1 MAKTGISAVW
11 HDAGKKW
18 EMRELPVP
26 DPDTDA
32 ISIRVRRTSVC
43 GSDLHIWRGDGLKE
57 SDPPREPFVFGH
69 EMMGEIAA
77 LGKGVKTDSLRR
89 PLKEGDR
96 VAFPYFFPCMSCYN
110 CIRGEMGACKYRG
123 GRKPLSEWNV
133 CNGGFAQY
141 YYLRTPHFIFKLP
154 DDVSDEAAAPINCAL
169 AQVIDALHV
178 GRVKFGDRV
187 VIQGA
192 GGLGV
197 NACAVA
203 KDMGAEMVIA
213 IDGQKPRLDLAL
225 RSGATHTID
234 ISQFPTPRSRIDRV
248 MELTE
253 GIGADVVVEVV
264 GFPAVVEEGVKMLRM
279 RGTYLEV
286 GHISPNSMASFDVQ
300 QLVANQVRFFGIQHY
315 DPWIVKAG
323 IDFMQRAKGKYAI
336 ADVVSHTFPL
346 DKIEE
351 AFRTAEWVGRSGGS
365 QVTRAVVA
373 P

>member
-11 HDAGKKW
+11 HDQGK
-18 EMRELPVP
+18 RFPVP
-26 DPDTDA
+26 DPEPGA

-57 SDPPREPFVFGH
+57 TDPPREPFVFGH
-69 EMMGEIAA
+69 EMMGTVAA
-77 LGKGVKTDSLRR
+77 LGKGVTHDALRR

-96 VAFPYFFPCMSCYN
+96 VAFAYFFPCMSCYN
-110 CIRGEMGACKYRG
+110 CIRGEMGACKFRG

-141 YYLRTPHFIFKLP
+141 YYLRQPNFVFKLP
-154 DDVSDEAAAPINCAL
+154 DELTDEAAAPINCAL

-178 GRVKFGDRV
+178 GRVRFGDRV

-197 NACAVA
+197 NAAAVA
-203 KDMGAEMVIA
+203 RDMGAAKVIV
-213 IDGQKPRLDLAL
+213 IDGQKPRLALAM
-225 RSGATHTID
+225 RSGATDTID
-234 ISQFPTPRSRIDRV
+234 LSEYPTPAARIDRV
-248 MELTE
+248 MQLTD
-253 GIGADVVVEVV
+253 GIGADIVVEVV
-264 GFPAVVEEGVKMLRM
+264 GFPAVVDEGVKMLRM

-286 GHISPNSMASFDVQ
+286 GHISPNSMVTFDVQ
-300 QLVANQVRFFGIQHY
+300 KWVSNQVRFFAIQHY

-323 IDFMQRAKGKYAI
+323 IDFMMRVKGKYAI
-336 ADVVSHTFPL
+336 ADVVSHVFPL
-346 DKIEE
+346 EKIDE
-351 AFRTAEWVGRSGGS
+351 AFRTAEWVGRSSGS